1 MTVNNLRGH
10 MVKVTIK
17 LFANLREQAG
27 KAKIESNGSD
37 LREVIDILIRKYDGL
52 GELIIKNG
60 EIHPFIHVMVNGI
73 SVKDKDGLDTVLNED
88 DEIALFP
95 PVSGG

>member
-1 MTVNNLRGH
+1 

-17 LFANLREQAG
+17 LFANLREQVG
-27 KAKIESNGSD
+27 KVKIEADGSD
-37 LREVIDILIRKYDGL
+37 LREVIDIITGKYNGL
-52 GELIIKNG
+52 EELIIKNG

-73 SVKDKDGLDTVLNED
+73 SVKDKDGLDTVLSEG
-88 DEIALFP
+88 DEITLFP

>member
-1 MTVNNLRGH
+1 MA
-10 MVKVTIK
+10 KVTVK

-27 KAKIESNGSD
+27 QAKLEINGED
-37 LREVIDILIRKYDGL
+37 LREVLNLLVEKYDGL
-52 GELIIKNG
+52 GNLIFDNG
-60 EIHPFIHVMVNGI
+60 GFHPFIHVMVNGI
-73 SVKDKDGLDTVLNED
+73 SVKDKDGLDTVLHDE

>member
-1 MTVNNLRGH
+1 

-17 LFANLREQAG
+17 LFANLREQVG
-27 KAKIESNGSD
+27 KAKIEDDGSD
-37 LREVIDILIRKYDGL
+37 LRELIDILIGKYDGL

-73 SVKDKDGLDTVLNED
+73 SVKDKDGLDTVLNEG

>member
-1 MTVNNLRGH
+1 MA
-10 MVKVTIK
+10 KVTVK

-27 KAKIESNGSD
+27 KTNIEIDGND
-37 LREVIDILIRKYDGL
+37 LREVLNSLIEKYNGL
-52 GELIIKNG
+52 GELIFNN
-60 EIHPFIHVMVNGI
+60 EEFHPFIHVLVNGI
-73 SVKDKDGLDTVLNED
+73 SVKDKDGLDTMLSTG

>member
-1 MTVNNLRGH
+1 MA
-10 MVKVTIK
+10 KVTVK

-27 KAKIESNGSD
+27 KAKIEIDGND
-37 LREVIDILIRKYDGL
+37 LREVLNSLVEKYNGL
-52 GELIIKNG
+52 GELIFNNG
-60 EIHPFIHVMVNGI
+60 EFHPFIYVLVNGI
-73 SVKDKDGLDTVLNED
+73 SVKDKEGLDTMLSTG

>member
-1 MTVNNLRGH
+1 

-17 LFANLREQAG
+17 LFANLREQVG
-27 KAKIESNGSD
+27 KAKIEADGSD
-37 LREVIDILIRKYDGL
+37 VREVIDILTGKYDGL

-73 SVKDKDGLDTVLNED
+73 SVKDKDGLDTVLNEG

>member
-1 MTVNNLRGH
+1 MA
-10 MVKVTIK
+10 KVTIK
-17 LFANLREQAG
+17 LFANLREQVG

>member
-1 MTVNNLRGH
+1 MATVT
-10 MVKVTIK
+10 VK

-27 KAKIESNGSD
+27 KAKIEADGND
-37 LREVIDILIRKYDGL
+37 LREVLNWLIEKHNGL
-52 GELIIKNG
+52 GELIFDSKG
-60 EIHPFIHVMVNGI
+60 LHPFIHVMVNGI
-73 SVKDKDGLDTVLNED
+73 SVKDKDGLETILTDG

>member
-1 MTVNNLRGH
+1 

-17 LFANLREQAG
+17 LFANLREQVG
-27 KAKIESNGSD
+27 KAKIEADASD
-37 LREVIDILIRKYDGL
+37 LRELIDILTGKYNGL

-73 SVKDKDGLDTVLNED
+73 SVKDKDGLDTVLNEG
-88 DEIALFP
+88 DEITLFP

>member
-1 MTVNNLRGH
+1 MA
-10 MVKVTIK
+10 KVTIK
-17 LFANLREQAG
+17 LFANLREQVG
-27 KAKIESNGSD
+27 KAKIEDDGSD
-37 LREVIDILIRKYDGL
+37 LRELIDILIGKYDGL

-73 SVKDKDGLDTVLNED
+73 SVKNKDGLDTVLND
-88 DEIALFP
+88 GDEITLFP

>member
-1 MTVNNLRGH
+1 MATVT
-10 MVKVTIK
+10 VK

-27 KAKIESNGSD
+27 KAKIEANGHD
-37 LREVIDILIRKYDGL
+37 LGEVLEWLIKKYEGL
-52 GELIIKNG
+52 GELIFDNNG
-60 EIHPFIHVMVNGI
+60 LHPFIHVMVNGI
-73 SVKDKDGLDTVLNED
+73 SVKDKEGLKTELHNG

>member
-1 MTVNNLRGH
+1 MA
-10 MVKVTIK
+10 KVTIK
-17 LFANLREQAG
+17 LFANLREQVG
-27 KAKIESNGSD
+27 KAKIEDDGSD
-37 LREVIDILIRKYDGL
+37 LRELIDILIGKYDGL

-73 SVKDKDGLDTVLNED
+73 SVKDKDGLDTVLND
-88 DEIALFP
+88 GDEITLFP